1 MKIMRT
7 ENPDIIEIR
16 LHNSQ
21 LPIALSYKLT
31 ESHLLWMLQVLD
43 HYTTA
48 GLLEV
53 TELTLPG
60 HQPNLPGLQHLYME
74 ARRRT
79 PELLQFELIS
89 LHDCLYRNMYR

>member
-1 MKIMRT
+1 
-7 ENPDIIEIR
+7 
-16 LHNSQ
+16 
-21 LPIALSYKLT
+21 
-31 ESHLLWMLQVLD
+31 MLQVLD

-53 TELTLPG
+53 TDLTLPG

-74 ARRRT
+74 AKRRT

-89 LHDCLYRNMYR
+89 LHDCLYRNMYRYL